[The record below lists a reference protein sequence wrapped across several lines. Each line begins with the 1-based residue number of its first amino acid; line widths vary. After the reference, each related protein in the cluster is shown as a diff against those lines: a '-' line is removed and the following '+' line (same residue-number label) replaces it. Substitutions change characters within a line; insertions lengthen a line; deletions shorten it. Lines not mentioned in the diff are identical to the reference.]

1 MGYRKVVL
9 GGVEYKLTPKWYKEF
24 QECIKNMEAVK
35 KTDWDKV
42 DKSEL
47 IDLRDVKI
55 DRKLPEFQR
64 IISYVNQ
71 VKNPYCFKV
80 GNVRVRISYSE
91 ERNETLTEAF
101 SAMLA
106 ML

>member
-1 MGYRKVVL
+1 M
-9 GGVEYKLTPKWYKEF
+9 
-24 QECIKNMEAVK
+24 
-35 KTDWDKV
+35 DKF
-42 DKSEL
+42 EL